1 MPTPL
6 FEAIRRVRISDPTGA
21 ARLEVVFA
29 GPLGAEEKQQL
40 EAADLQEIV
49 RTVGSLDRADA
60 LRLQQR
66 ADSLLVIANGKRE
79 RSVATGKLFEYL
91 GARKPVVVLGDQ
103 SAAARIVEDARAGV
117 TTSGSDPEAIARTLQ
132 RLVDGDLPT
141 VSDQAASQYS
151 YASIAERYAELIE
164 RVCGS

>member
-1 MPTPL
+1 M
-6 FEAIRRVRISDPTGA
+6 
-21 ARLEVVFA
+21 
-29 GPLGAEEKQQL
+29 
-40 EAADLQEIV
+40 
-49 RTVGSLDRADA
+49 
-60 LRLQQR
+60 
-66 ADSLLVIANGKRE
+66 IANGKRE